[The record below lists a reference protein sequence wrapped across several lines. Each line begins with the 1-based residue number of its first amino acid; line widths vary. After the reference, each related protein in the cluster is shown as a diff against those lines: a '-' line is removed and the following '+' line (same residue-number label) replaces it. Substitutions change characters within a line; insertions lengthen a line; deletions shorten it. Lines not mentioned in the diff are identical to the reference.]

1 MDMKKI
7 IIAVIILLVIVV
19 GAFYILSSQPKTL
32 KYDDHFSVTIP
43 GDFKTTEENGSVS
56 SAYPANKSYVVEIH
70 EEQNTNASDV
80 ESTYGILKGAQ
91 NLSVVKDTITGVK
104 QYDVGKNKAY
114 DLTTT
119 DETIIKE
126 GKLDAKKVRSVSFIV
141 PDSQKVYSLY
151 FSTNNTSTDL
161 NTPEIESIINST
173 SPSTAK

>member
-1 MDMKKI
+1 MKKI
-7 IIAVIILLVIVV
+7 LIIVIILLIIGV
-19 GAFYILSSQPKTL
+19 GAFYFLSSQPKTL
-32 KYDDHFSVTIP
+32 KYDDHFSVTVP
-43 GDFKTTEENGSVS
+43 GNFETAEENGSVS
-56 SAYPANKSYVVEIH
+56 SAYPANKSYAVTIH
-70 EEQNTNASDV
+70 EEQDTNASDV

-91 NLSVVKDTITGVK
+91 NLSVVKDTIKDVK

-126 GKLDAKKVRSVSFIV
+126 GKLDAKKVRSVSFVV
-141 PDSQKVYSLY
+141 PDSQKIYSLY
-151 FSTNNTSTDL
+151 FLTNDTSADL